1 MKDLT
6 ISAKEKKITGM
17 IGKANDKSKKIV
29 NNLKISTNNSFKTK
43 SDVYSND

>member
-1 MKDLT
+1 
-6 ISAKEKKITGM
+6 M

-43 SDVYSND
+43 SDVYSNDQNDEQKILDL